1 MGGGRD
7 DCSSEGSVQVT
18 SADTH
23 LSRAGHLKAAKPNM
37 AAPVVTRRA
46 TVMAAKVKSK
56 KQKRQQRHER
66 QRRNI
71 YGTEERP
78 RLAVYR
84 SNEHIYA
91 QVIDD
96 SKHEGK
102 GHTLC
107 ACSTLTPAIRES
119 LETGANIDA
128 ASKVGAAIAEKAKAL
143 NISTVVFDKGGF
155 LYHGRVKAVAEAAR
169 EGGLVF

>member
-1 MGGGRD
+1 MPPPVGTRNTTT
-7 DCSSEGSVQVT
+7 CM
-18 SADTH
+18 
-23 LSRAGHLKAAKPNM
+23 AAKP
-37 AAPVVTRRA
+37 
-46 TVMAAKVKSK
+46 KSK
-56 KQKRQQRHER
+56 RQKRQQRHER
-66 QRRNI
+66 QRRKI

-78 RLAVYR
+78 RLAVFR

-96 SKHEGK
+96 SSHEGK

-119 LETGANIDA
+119 LSTGANVDA
-128 ASKVGAAIAEKAKAL
+128 ATKVGEEIASKCKAL
-143 NISTVVFDKGGF
+143 NISSVVFDKGGF
-155 LYHGRVKAVAEAAR
+155 LYHGRVQAVAEAAR

>member
-1 MGGGRD
+1 
-7 DCSSEGSVQVT
+7 
-18 SADTH
+18 
-23 LSRAGHLKAAKPNM
+23 
-37 AAPVVTRRA
+37 
-46 TVMAAKVKSK
+46 MAAKVKSK

-71 YGTEERP
+71 FGTEERP

-119 LETGANIDA
+119 LETGANVDA